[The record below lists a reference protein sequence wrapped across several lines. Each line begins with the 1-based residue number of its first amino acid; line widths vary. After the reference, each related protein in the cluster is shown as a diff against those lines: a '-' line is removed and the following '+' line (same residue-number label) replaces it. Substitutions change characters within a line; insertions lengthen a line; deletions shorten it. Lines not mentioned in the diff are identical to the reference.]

1 MIISKI
7 NIFVLNSINF
17 SGGFRGPP
25 LGERGMVKTIWNKL
39 AEPRG
44 KAFPLNIKNIYD
56 FNLYLVQLKKK

>member
-7 NIFVLNSINF
+7 NIFVLNSVKF
-17 SGGFRGPP
+17 LGVLGGPP

-44 KAFPLNIKNIYD
+44 KAFPLNIKNIFD